1 MSQQK
6 QQQQQSKELK
16 ISLAWLN
23 LRYEAS
29 RWLHYRREKV
39 SILRRLTGS
48 LEYHHLT
55 GFMGPSGC
63 GKTTL
68 IRCLTG
74 NMAVRSGLSSETEI
88 YLNPLEKRRPVIG
101 LIDRAVHEM
110 IYGQLNIGEALCYAF
125 LFKNHCFS
133 KQQRNEHIRSIIDEL
148 MLDPKI
154 LTRRFDRCSGGE
166 QKRIAIA
173 QELMSLR
180 HQPSFLFVDEPTTGL
195 DSNSALVVM
204 KCLRRLADNH
214 RMSVTISI
222 HTPNSDILHLFD
234 KLYVLAKG
242 GVCIYTGPPD
252 MLRPILKER
261 FGMDSSCDDH
271 QEDELEKPPIEEY
284 LKIACM
290 GKFTVNL

>member
-1 MSQQK
+1 
-6 QQQQQSKELK
+6 
-16 ISLAWLN
+16 
-23 LRYEAS
+23 
-29 RWLHYRREKV
+29 
-39 SILRRLTGS
+39 
-48 LEYHHLT
+48 
-55 GFMGPSGC
+55 
-63 GKTTL
+63 
-68 IRCLTG
+68 
-74 NMAVRSGLSSETEI
+74 
-88 YLNPLEKRRPVIG
+88 
-101 LIDRAVHEM
+101 M
-110 IYGQLNIGEALCYAF
+110 IYGQLSVGEALRYAF
-125 LFKNHCFS
+125 LFKNRRFS
-133 KQQRNEHIRSIIDEL
+133 KHLMNKHVQSIIEEL

-154 LTRRFDRCSGGE
+154 LTRRFDLCSGGE

-173 QELMSLR
+173 QELMSLK

-242 GVCIYTGPPD
+242 GVCIYAGPPD

-261 FGMDSSCDDH
+261 FDMDSGCCDDH

-284 LKIACM
+284 LKI
-290 GKFTVNL
+290 